1 MKKQTIRMY
10 IPPTLQSQKVTV
22 NLKLILLVKI
32 FNLKKK
38 TKKKKTNEILPAAM
52 EKIKLCLFKKIDWC
66 SFRL

>member
-32 FNLKKK
+32 LNQKKK
-38 TKKKKTNEILPAAM
+38 KKKKTNEILPAAM